1 MMLSSLK
8 NQRETYLV
16 SMMSEENT
24 TNNATTPYN
33 NTNGQEISSPSF
45 FDNLYQTNSI
55 YRHMNPQQALEV
67 SEKLPIVQHDQL
79 NIDAC
84 SSLEEQERTVVV
96 DPSNND
102 NPEQALDRNPQR
114 TVLTVER

>member
-1 MMLSSLK
+1 
-8 NQRETYLV
+8 
-16 SMMSEENT
+16 
-24 TNNATTPYN
+24 
-33 NTNGQEISSPSF
+33 
-45 FDNLYQTNSI
+45 
-55 YRHMNPQQALEV
+55 MNPQQALEV